1 MSQSLQIRPEDVIRT
16 GNELTE
22 RFVRATEQAR
32 KVFTE
37 LSNTAGTPASGDQ
50 VSREAAKALRDS
62 GTEFQRPTAGAFQAL
77 AEAAQAIIGIAQSF
91 DTADK
96 SGGGDTSGGGDKS
109 GGGASSLQA
118 VVEGLAPLTQLATTL
133 PQMIAEATSATGE
146 NGDAAALAADQDVQ
160 GDQDDGA
167 EVPPQGATVV

>member
-62 GTEFQRPTAGAFQAL
+62 GTDFQRPTAGAFQAL

-96 SGGGDTSGGGDKS
+96 SGGGDTSGGG
-109 GGGASSLQA
+109 ASSLQA

-133 PQMIAEATSATGE
+133 PQMIAEAASATGE

-160 GDQDDGA
+160 GDRDDGA

>member
-1 MSQSLQIRPEDVIRT
+1 MFQSLQIRPEDVIRT

-32 KVFTE
+32 KALTE
-37 LSNTAGTPASGDQ
+37 LSSTAGMPASGDQ

-62 GTEFQRPTAGAFQAL
+62 GKEFERPTAGAFQAL
-77 AEAAQAIIGIAQSF
+77 SEAAQALIGIAKSF

-96 SGGGDTSGGGDKS
+96 SGGG
-109 GGGASSLQA
+109 AASLQA
-118 VVEGLAPLTQLATTL
+118 AAEGLAPLTQVATTL
-133 PQMIAEATSATGE
+133 PQMIAEAASATGE
-146 NGDAAALAADQDVQ
+146 DADAAALTAGQNDQD
-160 GDQDDGA
+160 DQDDGT